1 MIADVFHS
9 SLNPRGG
16 SERVA
21 IATIRA
27 LLGIDGI
34 DVRLNTFE
42 QPNLTKLTASYGQ
55 NVTAMMQRIS
65 RIGVYQSLEKISLS
79 NPSHL
84 TVNTHGDLLPFFNQQ
99 MTKSNSIVYCHF
111 PLAKY
116 WIDSER
122 PEYFSLIHHASVMQ
136 KSKAYRTRFL
146 AQAKSNY
153 IQMIRNS
160 TVLTNSEYS
169 RRAIWKTFGIKSTVL
184 SPPVEIERIRNAV
197 RLRSSQIQKS
207 ETVLVISRF
216 HYSKKIENAIKL
228 ARLLNENKIGD
239 GLTIVGNL
247 SSDSIE
253 YFTHLREMVEN
264 YGLGRFV
271 KFIINADFGVLTDL
285 VCKSK
290 VYFHPLAGEPFG
302 ISIVEAMSAGLIP
315 VVPDI
320 GGYTEFVPQ
329 KYQFHTLGEAVEA
342 VAEAMQAAYS
352 EKEKLSESVE
362 QFSVYNYIQSFRKIV
377 SELEERPRA
386 AETETVPIPISGRR
400 THHHPSD
407 LYQNSFSRIRS

>member
-1 MIADVFHS
+1 
-9 SLNPRGG
+9 
-16 SERVA
+16 VA
-21 IATIRA
+21 IATLQA
-27 LLGIDGI
+27 LLGIDGF

-42 QPNLTKLTASYGQ
+42 KPNVTKLTASFGQ

-65 RIGVYQSLEKISLS
+65 RIGVYRSLEKISLS
-79 NPSHL
+79 TPSNL
-84 TVNTHGDLLPFFNQQ
+84 TVNTHGDLLPFFNQH

-116 WIDSER
+116 WIDSEH
-122 PEYFSLIHHASVMQ
+122 PEYFSLIHHGLIME
-136 KSKAYRTRFL
+136 KSKAFRTRFL

-169 RRAIWKTFGIKSTVL
+169 RRAIWKTFGIQSCVL
-184 SPPVEIERIRNAV
+184 SPPVEIERFRDAV
-197 RLRSSQIQKS
+197 RLRGSQKQNS

-216 HYSKKIENAIKL
+216 HYSKKIESAIKL
-228 ARLLNENKIGD
+228 ASLLKENKIGD

-253 YFTHLREMVEN
+253 YFSHLRQMVEDYN
-264 YGLGRFV
+264 LERFV
-271 KFIINADFGVLTDL
+271 KFIINADFGMLTEL
-285 VCKSK
+285 LCRSK

-320 GGYTEFVPQ
+320 GGYTEFVPK

-342 VAEAMQAAYS
+342 VAEAMQAAFS
-352 EKEKLSESVE
+352 ERNSLSESVE
-362 QFSVYNYIQSFRKIV
+362 HFSVSNYIQSFRKIV
-377 SELEERPRA
+377 SELVEHPLA
-386 AETETVPIPISGRR
+386 AETENIPIPISGRR
-400 THHHPSD
+400 PHQS
-407 LYQNSFSRIRS
+407 LN

>member
-1 MIADVFHS
+1 LIADVFHT

-21 IATIRA
+21 IATIQA
-27 LLGIDGI
+27 LLGIDGF

-42 QPNLTKLTASYGQ
+42 QPNLAKLTASYGQ
-55 NVTAMMQRIS
+55 NVTYMMQRIS
-65 RIGVYQSLEKISLS
+65 KIGVYQSLEKVSLS
-79 NPSHL
+79 APSHL
-84 TVNTHGDLLPFFNQQ
+84 TVNTHGDLLPFFTQQ

-122 PEYFSLIHHASVMQ
+122 PEYFGLIHHASIMQ
-136 KSKAYRTRFL
+136 KSMAYRTRFL

-169 RRAIWKTFGIKSTVL
+169 RRAIWKTFGIQSNVL

-197 RLRSSQIQKS
+197 QLRGSPKQNS

-228 ARLLNENKIGD
+228 AKLLKENEIAD

-253 YFTHLREMVEN
+253 YFSHLREMVDN
-264 YGLGRFV
+264 YDLGRFV
-271 KFIINADFGVLTDL
+271 RFNINADFGMLTDL

-320 GGYTEFVPQ
+320 GGYTEFVPK

-342 VAEAMQAAYS
+342 VSEAMQAAHS
-352 EKEKLSESVE
+352 EREKLSESVE
-362 QFSVYNYIQSFRKIV
+362 RFSVSNYIQSFRKIV
-377 SELEERPRA
+377 SELEERPLPA
-386 AETETVPIPISGRR
+386 KAENVPVPISGRR
-400 THHHPSD
+400 TPRNSD
-407 LYQNSFSRIRS
+407 LYPNSFSRNSS